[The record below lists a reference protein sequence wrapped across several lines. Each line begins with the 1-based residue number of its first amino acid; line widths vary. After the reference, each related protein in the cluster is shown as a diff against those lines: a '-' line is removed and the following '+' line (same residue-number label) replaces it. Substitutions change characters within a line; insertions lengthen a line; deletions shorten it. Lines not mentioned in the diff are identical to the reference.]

1 MVLRV
6 AERLASG
13 VIPVAA
19 GGPRAGVVAGA
30 AEDDASVADMV
41 AAAIL
46 PKVVLRNSLIGA
58 VSITKLR

>member
-41 AAAIL
+41 AAIL
-46 PKVVLRNSLIGA
+46 PKVVLRNSLIVA
-58 VSITKLR
+58 WINTKLR